1 MYILFACTSRG
12 SCDEESAAFLPSS
25 SSCNGSFDATAFGI
39 SAAVGVQMGIEIDG
53 DATQLREEDV
63 GREEEEGAVVG
74 IGSGIGWESVEDEG

>member
-1 MYILFACTSRG
+1 
-12 SCDEESAAFLPSS
+12 
-25 SSCNGSFDATAFGI
+25 
-39 SAAVGVQMGIEIDG
+39 MGIEIDG